1 MRIIGNDPNVPRQT
15 HEVASGTMTNGTAV
29 VVNSDGTVSV
39 VAETAEALG
48 SATVFEAAE
57 VDRIGIAF
65 DSSNNKVVIAYKD
78 YGNSGAGTA
87 IVGTVSGTSISFGTA
102 VVFYDAESLQGTGDA
117 GIDATFDS
125 SNNKVVLAWPVSGG
139 GKAIVGTVSGTSIS
153 FGSVA
158 EFDSGA
164 SVSEIY
170 TTFDSSNNKVVIAYR
185 DGNNSDYG
193 TAIVGTVSGTSI
205 SFGTA
210 VVFQSATT
218 NHIGITFD
226 SSNNKVVIA
235 YRDNTSSGYGE
246 VTVGTVSGT
255 SISFGSQYIFS
266 TQSSGGI
273 SETSITFDSSSNK
286 IVVAWQDGTASNKG
300 AAVVGTV
307 DGTAVTFGDKV
318 FFETGSTDDISA
330 TFNTSASKIVIAYK
344 DTSNSNYG
352 TYAVGTV
359 SGTSITFDTPVVFEA
374 ASTQFP
380 HAVYDSNAERIVIA
394 YQDVGNSQHG
404 TSIVLR
410 NGSTNITSENY
421 IGIARSGAASGAG
434 ALVDTQGAIADN
446 LSGLTAGQSYYV
458 QNDGT
463 LGTTA
468 ADPSVFAGTA
478 VSATK
483 LIVKG

>member
-1 MRIIGNDPNVPRQT
+1 M
-15 HEVASGTMTNGTAV
+15 
-29 VVNSDGTVSV
+29 
-39 VAETAEALG
+39 
-48 SATVFEAAE
+48 
-57 VDRIGIAF
+57 
-65 DSSNNKVVIAYKD
+65 
-78 YGNSGAGTA
+78 A
-87 IVGTVSGTSISFGTA
+87 IVGTVSGTSISFGSPT
-102 VVFYDAESLQGTGDA
+102 VFYNDYAIEGDR
-117 GIDATFDS
+117 GISATFDS
-125 SNNKVVLAWPVSGG
+125 SNSKVVLAFQESGNG
-139 GKAIVGTVSGTSIS
+139 SGKAIVGTVSGTSIS
-153 FGSVA
+153 FGSLA
-158 EFDSGA
+158 AFDS
-164 SVSEIY
+164 SVQVSEIHI
-170 TTFDSSNNKVVIAYR
+170 TFDSSNNKAVIAYR
-185 DGNNSDYG
+185 DGNNSNYG

-210 VVFQSATT
+210 VVFQSALT
-218 NHIGITFD
+218 NHISTTFD
-226 SSNNKVVIA
+226 SNSNKVIIA

-273 SETSITFDSSSNK
+273 SETAIAFDSSANK
-286 IVVAWQDGTASNKG
+286 IVVAWQDGTDSNKG

-318 FFETGSTDDISA
+318 FFETGSTTFIES
-330 TFNTSASKIVIAYK
+330 TFNTSANKIVIAYK

-374 ASTQFP
+374 AYTQFTIP
-380 HAVYDSNAERIVIA
+380 TYDSNAERIVISF
-394 YQDVGNSQHG
+394 QDVGNSQHG
-404 TSIVLR
+404 KSIVLR
-410 NGSTNITSENY
+410 NGSTNLTSENY
-421 IGIARSGAASGAG
+421 IGISRSGAADTKGAII
-434 ALVDTQGAIADN
+434 DTQGAIADN
-446 LSGLTAGQSYYV
+446 LSGLTAGQSYFV
-458 QNDGT
+458 QTDGT